1 MKHLQLIFSIVL
13 IISAIALFNYSA
25 NHDSLDLTFL
35 LRNSNNTIVSTPQQP
50 TTDNTT
56 LWAQY

>member
-25 NHDSLDLTFL
+25 NHETLDLTFL
-35 LRNSNNTIVSTPQQP
+35 LRDNSSIVTTPQQP
-50 TTDNTT
+50 TEINHT